1 MEKELMN
8 TQAAEAVTTG
18 RPKGGNFIQNKPY
31 NINPVLERI
40 AIITETHDNLKA
52 EINATDTAM
61 ITVKEV
67 IAFNALAKAFE
78 DVLSVSK
85 ELL

>member
-8 TQAAEAVTTG
+8 TQATEAVTTG
-18 RPKGGNFIQNKPY
+18 KPKGGNFIQNKPY

-40 AIITETHDNLKA
+40 AIITETHDKLKA
-52 EINATDTAM
+52 DINATDTAM

>member
-8 TQAAEAVTTG
+8 TQATEAVTAG
-18 RPKGGNFIQNKPY
+18 KPKGGSFIQNKPFE
-31 NINPVLERI
+31 INPVLERI
-40 AIITETHDNLKA
+40 AIITEAHNNLKA
-52 EINATDTAM
+52 DINMTDTSM

-67 IAFNALAKAFE
+67 IAYNALAKAFE
-78 DVLSVSK
+78 DVLTVSK

>member
-18 RPKGGNFIQNKPY
+18 RPKGGSFIQNKPY

-67 IAFNALAKAFE
+67 VAFNALAKAFE

>member
-8 TQAAEAVTTG
+8 TQGAEAVTTG
-18 RPKGGNFIQNKPY
+18 KPKGGNFIQNKPY
-31 NINPVLERI
+31 KINPVLERI
-40 AIITETHDNLKA
+40 AIITEAHDKLKA
-52 EINATDTAM
+52 DINATDTTM

-67 IAFNALAKAFE
+67 VAFNTLAKAFE
-78 DVLSVSK
+78 DVLTASK

>member
-8 TQAAEAVTTG
+8 TQATESVTAS

-52 EINATDTAM
+52 DINMTDTSM

-67 IAFNALAKAFE
+67 IAFNALANAFE

>member
-8 TQAAEAVTTG
+8 TQAAEAVTVG
-18 RPKGGNFIQNKPY
+18 KPNGGNFIQNKPY
-31 NINPVLERI
+31 NITPVLERI

-52 EINATDTAM
+52 EINATDTSM

-78 DVLSVSK
+78 DVLAVSK
-85 ELL
+85 GLL

>member
-8 TQAAEAVTTG
+8 TQATEAVTAVK
-18 RPKGGNFIQNKPY
+18 PKGGNFIQNKPY

>member
-8 TQAAEAVTTG
+8 TQAAEAVTAG
-18 RPKGGNFIQNKPY
+18 KPKDGNFIQNKPY
-31 NINPVLERI
+31 NITPVLERI
-40 AIITETHDNLKA
+40 AIITEAHNNLKA
-52 EINATDTAM
+52 DINMTDTSM

-78 DVLSVSK
+78 DVLTVSK

>member
-1 MEKELMN
+1 MEKEFMN
-8 TQAAEAVTTG
+8 TQASEAVTTSK
-18 RPKGGNFIQNKPY
+18 PKGGNFIQNKPY
-31 NINPVLERI
+31 NITPVLERI

-52 EINATDTAM
+52 EINATETSM

-78 DVLSVSK
+78 DVLTVSK

>member
-78 DVLSVSK
+78 DVLNVSK

>member
-8 TQAAEAVTTG
+8 TQGAEAVTAG
-18 RPKGGNFIQNKPY
+18 KPKGGNFIQNKPY

-78 DVLSVSK
+78 DVLTVSK